1 MNDNNPNNKPVG
13 LELASTP
20 NKTTQD
26 YAYLQQ
32 AGYEAGVRQRQEEAR
47 NKGNDLEQKNND
59 QGIIGDSIDAFQK
72 GALNSVAGTLE
83 TAGQL
88 SGSETTTNMAEAVY
102 KQGNNQLDQMSE
114 AGKAS
119 MQKQAFYEDENG
131 FIQPGELLT
140 DPRGLWLQA
149 MNLTGQILP
158 NVAPAKIGLNVA
170 GRIAARA
177 YAKSEAKQLAKKGM
191 AEEYIEAEAKKR
203 AKRVM
208 DDITSGTPSALTYTA
223 FGAASANGMAGL
235 STKEEVLS
243 MTAEEQDESNEF
255 RKLYYQFEGE
265 YPNKTVKEKR
275 QLALRTLADRAAV
288 AVETN
293 PALITAN
300 VASEF
305 ITGKFID
312 GIFRGAGTNSRII
325 SSTKGASSQFVAEGT
340 QGATEQYAIN
350 QGINDSGAKVD
361 GNPWDGVLVAG
372 LNEGVIGGILG
383 GAGGAARPGKTH
395 KENAQ
400 NMQPLDLN
408 VSNEANESGMSPIDI
423 DNSNFEQSSEQE
435 TEDLVAQLRQE
446 RQDFSGIDR
455 DIRVAEK
462 QGFEEQAVRLRAAK
476 RNFEM
481 AQDFMQEGDE
491 QASIRFRERGMKI
504 YKDVMGDNEASP
516 SQQQEPTNQFPAEYT
531 AEGELIE
538 TGSFPSTQ
546 VNQGEVY
553 QQEAD
558 PMSMGSPAPQMTD
571 QNVRD
576 EIHIPA
582 QDMSQ
587 IAGNKNNGID
597 GPATAVGRASVM
609 PSGVL
614 DPNIVQYEAAN
625 ENSNQVEHELQLE
638 QVDSIPYE
646 RPTMDNII
654 DRLAGNVQNEID
666 SYADK
671 KRAQRMSEGLDNDAR
686 VLREPFRQ
694 RLALTADQLKGKKR
708 ASSQVNPNEDSLLD
722 AVAKL
727 GGIDAREAISEGLDA
742 SDTVAINRAQ
752 FHKSFK
758 ARGGKSVD
766 EMAESLSQYGFVSQ
780 DYTKNELLDK
790 LRSAIAGNDVYS
802 NFKNYDGEDYV
813 SWFKEAPQEVVG
825 LGRQGIAIAI
835 NHALNGKNLGSK
847 QAKAVKYV
855 MDLESS
861 ERQERF
867 ETQIRPL
874 RDRINSY
881 RALLKNPPKDMRD
894 DPAVQVIE
902 DRRADTGS
910 LQQDTDAMA
919 IIMVE
924 AKELGI
930 SDNVIDK
937 IIDKSNGDPI
947 AAGLYLDEALNGNLA
962 PLNNSSTI
970 EQALGIKND
979 RSNEDPIDSGRAEQK
994 QGPLSEASGRN
1005 NGPEV
1010 QDVSSNGKRTGGQVE
1025 AEEPLL
1031 TSYSEEDLAQLNADE
1046 AKKQQEAEQA
1056 KIADENKAKA
1066 DIETDRFNLSGS
1078 DLPAD
1083 KANAQGQSDLLSEPT
1098 PSQKEAGNYKKKH
1111 IRMHGLEI
1119 SIENQAGSVRSG
1131 TDEQGNEWSNEIHY
1145 DYGDIKGTT
1154 GADGDPID
1162 VFIGKNL
1169 TGKKV
1174 FVVNQTH
1181 PNGKF
1186 DEHKVMLGFNSK
1198 DAAEAGYLKNYNKD
1212 WANYSG
1218 VVDTS
1223 IDDFKAWLDQGDHKK
1238 PFIVN
1243 TNKRKSYGW
1252 SRYLLAKNYTAKE
1265 LGEWI
1270 SELESDSENKYRPEE
1285 RPSPEIIY
1293 KPDADKKMEALGWA
1307 VTNRL
1312 KMDREQSSQVDSAQS
1327 SKKSQLSKVIKE
1339 VSREPDSDFTDED
1352 KVPSQIIS
1360 PEDYQESPEKNDFKS
1375 GPYSMG
1381 YHNAIVRAARSGEI
1395 SLYDFKA
1402 GFQTLINN
1410 ETEIRK
1416 RLNKYNKNV
1425 LMGISGRMYF
1435 DPRGTKKATALDDV
1449 WVRLVES
1456 YHLHKEMPN
1465 RGAYDPFDVDATSEW
1480 NKGRVKKR
1488 IEIANSISEAD
1499 LKDWADKYKEKKEE
1513 EANKEK
1519 QNDKALSN
1527 PESLEEFRLFVSR
1540 KGEKALTSEQLA
1552 KWDSLIKEEILK
1564 KELIKLESD
1573 TVLDAVDGDINYETL
1588 NTKHTKQGHDL
1599 YVVRL
1604 TGERLAKDKFYELE
1618 NKARSIEGSRRV
1630 YSSYAR
1636 DGAIPG
1642 FQFTSEDNRNQF
1654 IRLLD
1659 GEEVNVGKKNKKR
1672 YEHKKDKR
1680 VSRLLQMADDLEA
1693 KAETE
1698 LNQERKANTVRR
1710 AGMAANIEERARGNI
1725 NFARQMRDIA
1735 NAVENGNA
1743 EVLANVS
1750 TQSQLSEL
1758 NHIFNRLKYEALRK
1772 NSDLIEKDNM
1782 SRPNWKKGTTIDQ
1795 KVMFAE
1801 FREPEMTVD
1810 QLTKIASD
1818 LENIK
1823 GYMQTSKSIMSKIK
1837 GKKLEDRISLSGGSW
1852 SKIVEKV
1859 KVYARTSKATS
1870 YQAEWLRE
1878 MFLTKDRFDKMGIR
1892 NKNMLREALRELQ
1905 RLNTS
1910 ESAKADPLIELER
1923 SLIGKFKD
1931 SDWFNTPEKA
1941 AEYVVDLA
1949 EIEPDHKVLEPS
1961 AGFGHLADKIVYAG
1975 VPKENIDTVE
1985 IGNELRK
1992 GLELKG
1998 YQPESGDFLTYRLP
2012 AEIEIMDEIASKIE
2026 ASSKKLDKL
2035 NAKQLERVKQGS
2047 TRARST
2053 TYNANA
2059 STESEYL
2066 DSLRVQLVGLVREA
2080 IKSGEVI
2087 PSRVLDLVDVN
2098 YDSKGEYSPLDN
2110 ELYDRVIMNPPF
2122 SKDQDIRH
2130 VQRAFDFLKP
2140 GGKLVAIVSSMA
2152 GDRANIKNKNFREW
2166 LDSLSATEE
2175 MLDSGSFKSAV
2186 NSTGVNTKVIVI
2198 DKPHDRTLARLD
2210 DDSPNNQLASMLA
2223 AINQSLEDPA
2233 TERDF
2238 HLEHA
2243 KTVEGWIADTE
2254 KELGI
2259 KVNVVPSVN
2268 QLPLMTMAR
2277 LSKYGYLS
2285 AVKGVY
2291 EDGEMYLVANRIAD
2305 EADAVKITLHEALG
2319 HYGVMGYLGK
2329 ELEPTIKEI
2338 YKGLGRKAFEK
2349 FADPDYYDLD
2359 LNTEDGRRIAV
2370 LEYIAHAAET
2380 GKKIGM
2386 VKRFIAAIKQA
2397 LRKVFP
2403 GSKLF
2408 EWSDIDVLAL
2418 IENARDSMGSGVS
2431 KNSSPDTLASIKES
2445 EAGKYRSELS
2455 KLMSSKKTLVQPVS
2469 IGHTPE
2475 VLKALGAPDLDLVI
2489 LRDTI
2494 RKAVNGVKHSVSMN
2508 VIEQLPELLNDPIAV
2523 FEAGSPEGSLIVLV
2537 DAKDAD
2543 GNQIIVPVH
2552 INQKSGRLIVNR
2564 IASVY
2569 GKQNLEGLGK
2579 KNKLRYKNEEKDPE
2593 SVRLIRLW
2601 MHASGSPA
2609 QGLKSNI
2616 LTPSDI
2622 VNLGEGDTL
2631 ARLQEPSKT
2640 SDKFTDLNSAQEAFL
2655 NKIGRPTIKQAAI
2668 HKIKEVTDNLR
2679 LKVRQGLVDRY
2690 AALMDLDKKLY
2701 GKDALTEENI
2711 SSSAWVR
2718 AKMSNVAS
2726 GAVSALMNAGRIY
2739 LDPKDKVI
2747 DVSKDTNG
2755 LVHVL
2760 NKLGGSAEIERFMGW
2775 IAANRASKLM
2785 DEGRENLF
2793 TDDEVKA
2800 GAKLNKGKLADGRDR
2815 SSTYEAVFEEFQQ
2828 HRDDVLTIAE
2838 KAGIITS
2845 ENKEMWSDEFYV
2857 PFYRIMEDMDE
2868 MKGPATMGGI
2878 SRQQAYKK
2886 LKGGDQQLNDLLE
2899 NTIMNFHHL
2908 IDASMKNIAAKQ
2920 AIDNAAALEVAQ
2932 KVPESA
2938 KGKHST
2944 FILEDGQK
2952 VWYDIDDPLVF
2963 TAVTSLA
2970 HTGFNGSAMKVMRG
2984 FKRIFTSFTT
2994 SSPQFMVANLIRD
3007 SLHSTAVSDID
3018 KNAFKNVSGGLKS
3031 YLNDFEKARLN
3042 ATGGSFNFGH
3052 LFGEDSDA
3060 IKWQVDKE
3068 FRKSK
3073 LINKPSDVHHIFRAA
3088 WDKWQA
3094 GGNALENVNRASVF
3108 KQNEGKGKLYAAY
3121 QARDLMDFSA
3131 HGAWPAIRVLI
3142 DVVPFLNAR
3151 LQGLDKMWRD
3161 GIKPSAKVI
3170 RSAMGM
3176 GDVSVSERKAAK
3188 RFSAVAGTM
3197 ALASVALYLHNQD
3210 DDEYQKLEDWQKDTY
3225 WFFRIGENGFFIPKP
3240 FEIGAMA
3247 TLAERLT
3254 EQMVDDKVSGKVF
3267 SGRLG
3272 HMLSDTF
3279 SFSPIPQA
3287 FQPVL
3292 DVYSNKD
3299 AFTGRDIESAGMER
3313 LSPSQR
3319 SRASTTNIAKSISS
3333 GLENT
3338 AGAVFGKD
3346 SSLVLSPVQID
3357 HLIGAYLGWLG
3368 TSVTAT
3374 ADVVAKSALG
3384 ETNPEKAWH
3393 EYQPIRRFYRD
3404 LEVPGYTRHQTEFYD
3419 QLKEVG
3425 QIYSDINNFRKLG
3438 DTESALS
3445 LMAENKDKLKKR
3457 LMLNKVQRQ
3466 LQKINARMKVIQ
3478 NSDRDGAWKRRE
3490 LDRLKLMKERIVGMV
3505 SVYA

>member
-1 MNDNNPNNKPVG
+1 MTDSIFDSEEMRSFAQKYVLENQPKPKAEPENN
-13 LELASTP
+13 
-20 NKTTQD
+20 
-26 YAYLQQ
+26 
-32 AGYEAGVRQRQEEAR
+32 
-47 NKGNDLEQKNND
+47 
-59 QGIIGDSIDAFQK
+59 QGIIGDTVDAFQK
-72 GALNSVAGTLE
+72 GAYQGLAGLAETSEQVLGVGEGVRDWASAGAKAQDETMSQAGRDALSKPIFQDDGTGGVEFGEGASDPRTWILNLSQVAGQYTDMLVPG
-83 TAGQL
+83 TA
-88 SGSETTTNMAEAVY
+88 
-102 KQGNNQLDQMSE
+102 
-114 AGKAS
+114 
-119 MQKQAFYEDENG
+119 F
-131 FIQPGELLT
+131 
-140 DPRGLWLQA
+140 
-149 MNLTGQILP
+149 
-158 NVAPAKIGLNVA
+158 AKIGLKV
-170 GRIAARA
+170 GGKVVFKSAAKNA
-177 YAKSEAKQLAKKGM
+177 AAKGATKEQAEALGKKAVEEYMAKQ
-191 AEEYIEAEAKKR
+191 
-203 AKRVM
+203 
-208 DDITSGTPSALTYTA
+208 
-223 FGAASANGMAGL
+223 AG
-235 STKEEVLS
+235 
-243 MTAEEQDESNEF
+243 
-255 RKLYYQFEGE
+255 
-265 YPNKTVKEKR
+265 
-275 QLALRTLADRAAV
+275 
-288 AVETN
+288 
-293 PALITAN
+293 TAN
-300 VASEF
+300 VASFTAFGTAMAGGQAGIEVREEILELPDSVINESKAF
-305 ITGKFID
+305 SDAFYAMYDSNPTDDPKLIKEYRTKARILVADRAATAVQSDPMLIASNSLTELVGGKFLD
-312 GIFRGAGTNSRII
+312 GLVRGVGNGSRIA
-325 SSTKGASSQFVAEGT
+325 GASKGFATEGLT
-340 QGATEQYAIN
+340 EAAQGGVEQYAQN
-350 QGINDSGAKVD
+350 KAVRDY
-361 GNPWDGVLVAG
+361 GNPDQVLSEGVAANAM
-372 LNEGVIGGILG
+372 NEGVLGGVVGGI
-383 GAGGAARPGKTH
+383 GGAARPGKASE
-395 KENAQ
+395 ENTQ
-400 NMQPLDLN
+400 KMQPVDLN
-408 VSNEANESGMSPIDI
+408 GSSDANDSGMSPINI
-423 DNSNFEQSSEQE
+423 DNSNFAQPSEQE

-462 QGFEEQAVRLRAAK
+462 QGFEEQAIRLRAAK

-481 AQDFMQEGDE
+481 AQDFMEEGDE
-491 QASIRFRERGMKI
+491 QASIRFRERGLKI
-504 YKDVMGDNEASP
+504 YKDVMGDNEANP

-553 QQEAD
+553 HQDAD

-582 QDMSQ
+582 QDESQ

-597 GPATAVGRASVM
+597 GPATSVGRASVM

-614 DPNIVQYEAAN
+614 DPNIIQYEAAN
-625 ENSNQVEHELQLE
+625 EDSAQAGHGLELE
-638 QVDSIPYE
+638 PVDSIPYE
-646 RPTMDNII
+646 RPAMDNII

-671 KRAQRMSEGLDNDAR
+671 KRAQRMPEGLENDAR

-780 DYTKNELLDK
+780 DFTKNELLDK

-802 NFKNYDGEDYV
+802 NFKNYDGEDYA

-825 LGRQGIAIAI
+825 LGRQGVAIAI
-835 NHALNGKNLGSK
+835 NHALNGKKLGSK

-861 ERQERF
+861 ERQERL
-867 ETQIRPL
+867 ETQIRPF

-881 RALLKNPPKDMRD
+881 RTLLKNPPKDMRD
-894 DPAVQVIE
+894 DPAVRVIE
-902 DRRADTGS
+902 DRRADSGS

-919 IIMVE
+919 VIMVE

-930 SDNVIDK
+930 SDNVIGK

-979 RSNEDPIDSGRAEQK
+979 RSNEDPIDSGRVEQK
-994 QGPLSEASGRN
+994 QGALPEASGRN

-1010 QDVSSNGKRTGGQVE
+1010 QDVSSNGKRISDQVE
-1025 AEEPLL
+1025 TEEPLL
-1031 TSYSEEDLAQLNADE
+1031 TSYTEDDLAKLNAE
-1046 AKKQQEAEQA
+1046 EVNKQQETEQA
-1056 KIADENKAKA
+1056 KIAEENKAQA
-1066 DIETDRFNLSGS
+1066 DKEADSFNLSGS

-1083 KANAQGQSDLLSEPT
+1083 KANSQGQSDLLANPT
-1098 PSQKEAGNYKKKH
+1098 PAQKEAGNYKKKH

-1162 VFIGKNL
+1162 VFVGKNL

-1181 PNGKF
+1181 SDGKF
-1186 DEHKVMLGFNSK
+1186 DEHKVMFGFNTK
-1198 DAAEAGYLKNYNKD
+1198 AAAEAGYLKNYSEG
-1212 WANYSG
+1212 WGNYSE
-1218 VVDTS
+1218 VVETS
-1223 IDDFKAWLDQGDHKK
+1223 VDGFKAWLKDGDHKK
-1238 PFIVN
+1238 PFSEVEFN
-1243 TNKRKSYGW
+1243 SHEDGTDTNNNSGKDGANATPENQKPAIWKLTSKKVWTAEDGQIITDESFTSGGVRVKNFFVYANHFNRDKGSNYASGNSLSEAKKKVLPLNDAKSKSMPEPNEKVVKLEDTGEILWGAKKHLTSLYKDGLEDTDISSQPLSKLWPKKEIESIENIKIAAFAHSARAEIPPKPRKSYKLARWVESVKLFIDAVKQVESADSLDGFNRILDKYKK
-1252 SRYLLAKNYTAKE
+1252 SSTKMARFAEKVELLTMLDRSMWDQIDSVEINSDGVE
-1265 LGEWI
+1265 LIDG
-1270 SELESDSENKYRPEE
+1270 KYMPRPYINI
-1285 RPSPEIIY
+1285 RMNGRTKLFFHKTKLDEIIGEVRSSLNDTG
-1293 KPDADKKMEALGWA
+1293 KPKKEMKFEIRGRKGSVYINKKGDKAYRRLIEFTGEDATAQASAYIKNNADKLIELWEGVKAEQNVSKSDIRPKDSVPRTGKDHRKGKNISAESFAETFGFRGVQFGNWVKQGDGERDRQGFVNQAYDAFMDLADIIGVPEKALSLNGQLGIAFGARGRSRAMAHFEPSTFVINLTKNKGAGTLAHEWFHALDNYLQGLRNDDGQMDDPFLTAYPENYHFNGNYRVPSKMVKDNSARLRVGNWRE
-1307 VTNRL
+1307 VTGL
-1312 KMDREQSSQVDSAQS
+1312 REEVANSFKSLVDTL
-1327 SKKSQLSKVIKE
+1327 KKSAMHLRASKIDKAKAGSDYWSSIIE
-1339 VSREPDSDFTDED
+1339 V
-1352 KVPSQIIS
+1352 
-1360 PEDYQESPEKNDFKS
+1360 
-1375 GPYSMG
+1375 
-1381 YHNAIVRAARSGEI
+1381 AARSFENYVQTKMFSNG
-1395 SLYDFKA
+1395 YNNDF
-1402 GFQTLINN
+1402 
-1410 ETEIRK
+1410 
-1416 RLNKYNKNV
+1416 
-1425 LMGISGRMYF
+1425 
-1435 DPRGTKKATALDDV
+1435 
-1449 WVRLVES
+1449 
-1456 YHLHKEMPN
+1456 
-1465 RGAYDPFDVDATSEW
+1465 
-1480 NKGRVKKR
+1480 
-1488 IEIANSISEAD
+1488 
-1499 LKDWADKYKEKKEE
+1499 
-1513 EANKEK
+1513 
-1519 QNDKALSN
+1519 
-1527 PESLEEFRLFVSR
+1527 
-1540 KGEKALTSEQLA
+1540 LA
-1552 KWDSLIKEEILK
+1552 
-1564 KELIKLESD
+1564 
-1573 TVLDAVDGDINYETL
+1573 A
-1588 NTKHTKQGHDL
+1588 
-1599 YVVRL
+1599 
-1604 TGERLAKDKFYELE
+1604 
-1618 NKARSIEGSRRV
+1618 
-1630 YSSYAR
+1630 
-1636 DGAIPG
+1636 
-1642 FQFTSEDNRNQF
+1642 FTSEDNFTRS
-1654 IRLLD
+1654 
-1659 GEEVNVGKKNKKR
+1659 
-1672 YEHKKDKR
+1672 KD
-1680 VSRLLQMADDLEA
+1680 LYPYHLP
-1693 KAETE
+1693 
-1698 LNQERKANTVRR
+1698 
-1710 AGMAANIEERARGNI
+1710 
-1725 NFARQMRDIA
+1725 
-1735 NAVENGNA
+1735 
-1743 EVLANVS
+1743 
-1750 TQSQLSEL
+1750 SEM
-1758 NHIFNRLKYEALRK
+1758 E
-1772 NSDLIEKDNM
+1772 LIEN
-1782 SRPNWKKGTTIDQ
+1782 
-1795 KVMFAE
+1795 A
-1801 FREPEMTVD
+1801 
-1810 QLTKIASD
+1810 
-1818 LENIK
+1818 
-1823 GYMQTSKSIMSKIK
+1823 
-1837 GKKLEDRISLSGGSW
+1837 
-1852 SKIVEKV
+1852 
-1859 KVYARTSKATS
+1859 
-1870 YQAEWLRE
+1870 
-1878 MFLTKDRFDKMGIR
+1878 FDDVF
-1892 NKNMLREALRELQ
+1892 
-1905 RLNTS
+1905 S
-1910 ESAKADPLIELER
+1910 
-1923 SLIGKFKD
+1923 
-1931 SDWFNTPEKA
+1931 
-1941 AEYVVDLA
+1941 
-1949 EIEPDHKVLEPS
+1949 VLET
-1961 AGFGHLADKIVYAG
+1961 
-1975 VPKENIDTVE
+1975 KETD
-1985 IGNELRK
+1985 K
-1992 GLELKG
+1992 GL
-1998 YQPESGDFLTYRLP
+1998 
-2012 AEIEIMDEIASKIE
+2012 A
-2026 ASSKKLDKL
+2026 
-2035 NAKQLERVKQGS
+2035 
-2047 TRARST
+2047 
-2053 TYNANA
+2053 
-2059 STESEYL
+2059 
-2066 DSLRVQLVGLVREA
+2066 
-2080 IKSGEVI
+2080 
-2087 PSRVLDLVDVN
+2087 
-2098 YDSKGEYSPLDN
+2098 
-2110 ELYDRVIMNPPF
+2110 LY
-2122 SKDQDIRH
+2122 K
-2130 VQRAFDFLKP
+2130 
-2140 GGKLVAIVSSMA
+2140 
-2152 GDRANIKNKNFREW
+2152 
-2166 LDSLSATEE
+2166 
-2175 MLDSGSFKSAV
+2175 
-2186 NSTGVNTKVIVI
+2186 
-2198 DKPHDRTLARLD
+2198 LD

-2223 AINQSLEDPA
+2223 AINQSLDDPA

-2243 KTVEGWIADTE
+2243 KTVESWIADTE

-2319 HYGVMGYLGK
+2319 HHGVMGYLGK
-2329 ELEPTIKEI
+2329 ELEPTIKAI
-2338 YKGLGRKAFEK
+2338 YKGLGRRAFDK

-2380 GKKIGM
+2380 GKKLGM
-2386 VKRFIAAIKQA
+2386 VKRFIAAMKQA

-2408 EWSDIDVLAL
+2408 QWSDIDVLAL
-2418 IENARDSMGSGVS
+2418 IDSARDSMGKDQIQNNS
-2431 KNSSPDTLASIKES
+2431 K
-2445 EAGKYRSELS
+2445 
-2455 KLMSSKKTLVQPVS
+2455 
-2469 IGHTPE
+2469 
-2475 VLKALGAPDLDLVI
+2475 
-2489 LRDTI
+2489 
-2494 RKAVNGVKHSVSMN
+2494 
-2508 VIEQLPELLNDPIAV
+2508 
-2523 FEAGSPEGSLIVLV
+2523 
-2537 DAKDAD
+2537 
-2543 GNQIIVPVH
+2543 
-2552 INQKSGRLIVNR
+2552 
-2564 IASVY
+2564 
-2569 GKQNLEGLGK
+2569 
-2579 KNKLRYKNEEKDPE
+2579 
-2593 SVRLIRLW
+2593 
-2601 MHASGSPA
+2601 
-2609 QGLKSNI
+2609 
-2616 LTPSDI
+2616 
-2622 VNLGEGDTL
+2622 GDTM

-2640 SDKFTDLNSAQEAFL
+2640 SDKFSDLNSAQEAFL

-2701 GKDALTEENI
+2701 GKDALAEENI

-2726 GAVSALMNAGRIY
+2726 GAVSAMMNAGRIY

-2747 DVSKDTNG
+2747 DVGEGTNG

-2793 TDDEVKA
+2793 TDDEIKA

-2815 SSTYEAVFEEFQQ
+2815 SSTYETVFEEFQQ
-2828 HRDDVLTIAE
+2828 HRDDVLSIAE

-2920 AIDNAAALEVAQ
+2920 AIDNASALEVAQ

-2944 FILEDGQK
+2944 FILENGQK
-2952 VWYDIDDPLVF
+2952 VWYDIEDPLVF
-2963 TAVTSLA
+2963 TAITSLA

-3007 SLHSTAVSDID
+3007 SLHSTAVSDIN
-3018 KNAFKNVSGGLKS
+3018 KNAFKNITGGLKT

-3052 LFGEDSDA
+3052 LFGEDADA

-3073 LINKPSDVHHIFRAA
+3073 LINKPSDIHHIFQAV

-3108 KQNEGKGKLYAAY
+3108 KQNEEKGKLYAAY

-3170 RSAMGM
+3170 RNAMGM
-3176 GDVSVSERKAAK
+3176 GDVSISERKAAK
-3188 RFSAVAGTM
+3188 RFAAVAGTM

-3210 DDEYQKLEDWQKDTY
+3210 DEEYQKLEDWQKDTY
-3225 WFFRIGENGFFIPKP
+3225 WFFRVGENGFFIPKP

-3254 EQMVDDKVSGKVF
+3254 EQMVDDNVSGKVF
-3267 SGRLG
+3267 TERLS

-3299 AFTGRDIESAGMER
+3299 AFTGRDIETDGMER

-3319 SRASTTNIAKSISS
+3319 SRASTTNIAKGISR

-3384 ETNPEKAWH
+3384 ETAPEKAWH

-3404 LEVPGYTRHQTEFYD
+3404 LGVPGYTRQQTEFYD

-3490 LDRLKLMKERIVGMV
+3490 LDRLKVMKERIVNMV
-3505 SVYA
+3505 SAYA